1 MVIFLNMDKKYDIFI
16 SYRRVDSEGRTSGR
30 DIART
35 IKLELDRRGYKVLFD
50 NSEIKDNEFE
60 DVILPA
66 IHNSAV
72 FIVVLSKDALLRCSN
87 KKDWVRREI
96 ETALNSGCKVIPV
109 SPDGAFSGYP
119 TELPDSLF
127 AFAELQVSEISM
139 GPLFQISIDKL
150 DEERI
155 KNYIKK
161 ESSKKEEVDLQSRN
175 GIMGS
180 ETTHQESQTKT
191 KERYFAFISYSRK
204 DLKIATEIKKE
215 IESVCKYEC
224 WMDLEGIESGDQ
236 FEDVIISAIDNSKI
250 VIFLMSNNSM
260 SSVYSKKEVRYAD
273 SIKKKIVPVSID
285 NSKPSGWF
293 LFNFG
298 GTDVIDYNN
307 VEQKKKLFTNL
318 VEWSKSL
325 RPQKNEKLPLIF
337 TKGND
342 YLPVIHLFLLIDTSG
357 SMYGERIEATNMAF
371 SNVLSS
377 FEILNP
383 DIEIRIA
390 VLEFNS
396 SVRWMHEIP
405 QPLDSFVWMPLEPG
419 GLTQMGE
426 ALSTLNGKMQR
437 TGYFN
442 SYLCKGSIIPS
453 LIILLTDGEPTDDY
467 SKGLKEII
475 ENPYFKKATK
485 FAIGIGDDFSIKPLV
500 DFTGNH
506 KTVFQ
511 IKDENA
517 SSDLTSLLTR
527 LITMGLY
534 AGSVSSLNND

>member
-1 MVIFLNMDKKYDIFI
+1 MGVRLN
-16 SYRRVDSEGRTSGR
+16 
-30 DIART
+30 
-35 IKLELDRRGYKVLFD
+35 KVLTELNIGLQMAVD
-50 NSEIKDNEFE
+50 YLKQENIGEIKD
-60 DVILPA
+60 
-66 IHNSAV
+66 
-72 FIVVLSKDALLRCSN
+72 DATIN
-87 KKDWVRREI
+87 TKITDDQYE
-96 ETALNSGCKVIPV
+96 ALV
-109 SPDGAFSGYP
+109 SHFSGDRGLKKQWNRISPKKFNPGGKYAGMEREP
-119 TELPDSLF
+119 KGPRPQYTPLGKIDIAGIGKKKTETEPKN
-127 AFAELQVSEISM
+127 EVVSETM
-139 GPLFQISIDKL
+139 
-150 DEERI
+150 
-155 KNYIKK
+155 
-161 ESSKKEEVDLQSRN
+161 
-175 GIMGS
+175 
-180 ETTHQESQTKT
+180 HQEYLTQTKDN
-191 KERYFAFISYSRK
+191 YFAFISYSRK
-204 DLKIATEIKKE
+204 DLKVATAIKKE
-215 IESVCKYEC
+215 IESICKYEC

-250 VIFLMSNNSM
+250 VIFLMSSNSM
-260 SSVYSKKEVRYAD
+260 ASVYSKKEVRYAD

-318 VEWSKSL
+318 AEWSKSL
-325 RPQKNEKLPLIF
+325 KSKKSEKLPLIF

-342 YLPVIHLFLLIDTSG
+342 NLPVIHLFLLIDTSG
-357 SMYGERIEATNMAF
+357 SMYGERIEATNIAF

-396 SVRWMHEIP
+396 SVRWMHETP

-426 ALSTLNGKMQR
+426 ALSTLNNKMQH

-442 SYLCKGSIIPS
+442 SNLCKGSIIPS

-467 SKGLKEII
+467 SKGLKEISD
-475 ENPYFKKATK
+475 NPYFKKATK